1 MTAKQEQMEK
11 QYVELIK
18 SDKKAA
24 TALLQKTNLELL
36 AECEALAED
45 LTNQIFTLAT
55 ENIQKANFFANRS
68 TKD

>member
-24 TALLQKTNLELL
+24 NTLLQKTNLDLL

-45 LTNQIFTLAT
+45 LTNRIFTLAT
-55 ENIQKANFFANRS
+55 ETFRSNFFANRS
-68 TKD
+68 KKD

>member
-1 MTAKQEQMEK
+1 MTDYPTYAPIVKKAFGDQERAMTAKQEQMEK

-36 AECEALAED
+36 AEW
-45 LTNQIFTLAT
+45 
-55 ENIQKANFFANRS
+55 RS
-68 TKD
+68 PG

>member
-24 TALLQKTNLELL
+24 NTLLQKTNLELL

-45 LTNQIFTLAT
+45 PDQPDLHAGN
-55 ENIQKANFFANRS
+55 
-68 TKD
+68 